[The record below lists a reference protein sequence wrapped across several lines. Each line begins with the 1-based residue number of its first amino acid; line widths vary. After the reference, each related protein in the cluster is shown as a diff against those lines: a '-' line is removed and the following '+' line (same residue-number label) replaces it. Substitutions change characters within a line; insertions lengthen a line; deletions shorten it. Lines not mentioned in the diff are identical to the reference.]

1 MAMKTGAVLK
11 ALLVESDK
19 ALYGLDIYDRTGLL
33 PGTTYPILRRLEDAG
48 LVRSYWE
55 EGDPTDPQQPR
66 RRYYQIT
73 HVGVSAARAT
83 PSEASGLAAIVR
95 RWFGWRPGLTAQG
108 AASGA

>member
-1 MAMKTGAVLK
+1 MATKTAAVLK
-11 ALLVESDK
+11 ALLAEPDK
-19 ALYGLDIYDRTGLL
+19 ALYGLEIYDRTGLL
-33 PGTTYPILRRLEDAG
+33 PGTTYPILRRLADVG

-73 HVGVSAARAT
+73 ELGASAARAT
-83 PSEASGLAAIVR
+83 PSEASGLATIVL